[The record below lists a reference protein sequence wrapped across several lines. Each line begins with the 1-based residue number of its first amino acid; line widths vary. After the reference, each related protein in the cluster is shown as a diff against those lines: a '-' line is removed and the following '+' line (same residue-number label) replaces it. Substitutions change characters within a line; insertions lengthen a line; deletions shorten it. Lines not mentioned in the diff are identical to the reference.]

1 MSSYFHCCFFICD
14 FACCYAQ
21 YAEKLMH
28 ILHKKSAYP
37 YSNLK
42 FFLRPFYVLSTSFLR
57 NRYYEAGRLNIL
69 YIAYRVDYLGGI
81 VYLGC
86 LCQKNVVT
94 LRTFN

>member
-42 FFLRPFYVLSTSFLR
+42 FFLRPFYVFSTSFLR

-69 YIAYRVDYLGGI
+69 YILHIGWTIWAELCIWVAYVRKML
-81 VYLGC
+81 
-86 LCQKNVVT
+86 
-94 LRTFN
+94 